1 MTPFDRCLSVVLG
14 HEGQDTITDD
24 PRDPGGLTRWG
35 ISAASHPG
43 VDIRNLTREGAADI
57 YRRDYWQPLRCDELP
72 LPIALC
78 VFDTG
83 VNMGTKASAKLLQ
96 EAVGSPADGIVGP
109 RTLAA
114 VYRHPVERI
123 IRRLNVSRAQRYMEL
138 GGWRTFGKGWIART
152 IDIAITAAEWHQE
165 ND

>member
-1 MTPFDRCLSVVLG
+1 MEPFDRCLSVVLG

-57 YRRDYWQPLRCDELP
+57 YRRDYWAPLHCDEMP
-72 LPIALC
+72 LAVALG

-83 VNMGTKASAKLLQ
+83 VNMGTKAAARMLQ
-96 EAVGSPADGIVGP
+96 ECVGGVVDGVIGP
-109 RTLAA
+109 RTLLA
-114 VYRHPVERI
+114 VYRYPVGALV
-123 IRRLNVSRAQRYMEL
+123 RRYSTARVHRYMAL
-138 GGWRTFGKGWIART
+138 GGFQTYGKGWLSRAL
-152 IDIAITAAEWHQE
+152 DVAITAAEWATE
-165 ND
+165 G